1 MNSDNAL
8 LIDMV
13 RKLCLE
19 LSETQAHADS
29 TAGHS
34 TAFAGQWQ
42 KVEDFGLPLFLLP
55 DDGGGF
61 GGNWAQA
68 AQLFQLFGEY
78 ALPLPIGETIIAR
91 HYLHNAQSLASDTAY
106 ESLATDGPLAI
117 AHCSDAVLI
126 AGNSGPELSG
136 SLRNV
141 AMCSPSDLLI
151 SASIDGDCLLALL
164 RHDVLANGDAC
175 TITHYNN
182 TAGEL
187 RARVRCQRLP
197 VTALWRLPSAVNLQL
212 AGALLRSAQ
221 MSGAMQSILTST
233 INYALERK
241 QFGRAIGKFQVIQ
254 HDLARLAEQ
263 AAATQ
268 CAALN
273 AARAA
278 DTEGGPEMAAF
289 EIAAAKLRANMAV
302 PSITTIAHQVHGAI
316 GFTLEHP
323 LHRFTQRLFAWRAEF
338 GNDRHWAR
346 TLGDTLR
353 GLSGEELWP
362 FLTGRS
368 DRQVAGSHKPAISHD
383 QPDHHRI
390 PGADT
395 AAHHSEA

>member
-1 MNSDNAL
+1 MNTDNAL

-19 LSETQAHADS
+19 LSETQAHPDS
-29 TAGHS
+29 TVEHS
-34 TAFAGQWQ
+34 TRFATHWQ
-42 KVEDFGLPLFLLP
+42 KIDDFGLPLFMLP
-55 DDGGGF
+55 DDAGGF

-78 ALPLPIGETIIAR
+78 ALPQPIGETMIAR
-91 HYLHNAQSLASDTAY
+91 HYLHKAQSAVPDT
-106 ESLATDGPLAI
+106 EHEPLATDGPLAI
-117 AHCSDAVLI
+117 AHCSDAVLRV
-126 AGNSGPELSG
+126 GDSGPELSG

-141 AMCSPSDLLI
+141 AIGSPSDLLI
-151 SASIDGDCLLALL
+151 SASIDGDDLLALL
-164 RHDVLANGDAC
+164 QRDATANADAC
-175 TITHYNN
+175 SISRYTN

-187 RARVRCQRLP
+187 RAHLRCEQLP

-212 AGALLRSAQ
+212 AGALLRCAQ

-263 AAATQ
+263 AAAAQ

-278 DTEGGPEMAAF
+278 DAEDGPEMAAF

-302 PSITTIAHQVHGAI
+302 PPITTIAHQVHGAI
-316 GFTLEHP
+316 GFTIEHP

-338 GNDRHWAR
+338 GNDRHWAKI
-346 TLGDTLR
+346 LGNTLR

-362 FLTGRS
+362 FLTERS
-368 DRQVAGSHKPAISHD
+368 DRQVAGSLPTH
-383 QPDHHRI
+383 
-390 PGADT
+390 GADT
-395 AAHHSEA
+395 AVHHSEA

>member
-19 LSETQAHADS
+19 LSDTQTQSDS
-29 TAGHS
+29 TTGGS
-34 TAFAGQWQ
+34 TSFTQQWQ

-55 DDGGGF
+55 EDAGGF

-68 AQLFQLFGEY
+68 AQLFQLIGEY
-78 ALPLPIGETIIAR
+78 ALPLPIGETIIAHR
-91 HYLHNAQSLASDTAY
+91 YLHNAQSVAPHRNY
-106 ESLATDGPLAI
+106 ESLATDRPLAI
-117 AHCSDAVLI
+117 AHCSDAVLH
-126 AGNSGPELSG
+126 AGDSGHEFSG

-141 AMCSPSDLLI
+141 AMTSSSDVLV
-151 SASIDGDCLLALL
+151 SASIDGEDLLALL
-164 RHDVLANGDAC
+164 HHNTLTNGDAC
-175 TITHYNN
+175 SITHYNN
-182 TAGEL
+182 TAAEP
-187 RARVRCQRLP
+187 RTRVQCQRLP
-197 VTALWRLPSAVNLQL
+197 ITALWRLPTAVNLQL

-278 DTEGGPEMAAF
+278 DTEGGPEQAQF
-289 EIAAAKLRANMAV
+289 EVAAAKLRANMAA
-302 PSITTIAHQVHGAI
+302 PLITTTAHQVHGAI
-316 GFTLEHP
+316 GFTVEHP
-323 LHRFTQRLFAWRAEF
+323 LHRFTQRLFAWRSEF
-338 GNDRHWAR
+338 GNDRHWAK

-353 GLSGEELWP
+353 GLSGEALWP
-362 FLTGRS
+362 FLTERS
-368 DRQVAGSHKPAISHD
+368 DRQVAGALPT
-383 QPDHHRI
+383 Q
-390 PGADT
+390 GADT